1 MCVPTLPASTLF
13 LYVISRPQTRSR
25 RPASRRLPNTKEKNE
40 QPAAGLQHELD
51 QLSINALRF
60 LAVDAVQKANSGHP
74 GAPLACAPI
83 AYLLYHKVMKH
94 DPSDPKWI
102 DRDRFVLSN
111 GHASALLYGSLHLS
125 GYDLPMSQLEQFR
138 QWGSHTPGHPEYG
151 DTPGVEVTTGPL
163 GQGFGMAVG
172 IATAEKHLAA
182 IYNRDTYNI
191 VDHFTYVLCG
201 DGDMME
207 GISHETASLAGT
219 LGLGKLIVFYDDN
232 LISLDGPTE
241 LSFTENVNMRFE
253 AYNWHVQ
260 FVPDGNDLVALEDA
274 ILAAKAETTRPSLI
288 NVRTI
293 IGYGSPKA
301 GTNKVHGEALGVE
314 AVKATKKNLGWP
326 EDKTFYVPDE
336 ARANW
341 DKAKLR
347 GKDFKAAWE
356 AEFAEYAKAYPEPA
370 AEFKRVISAKLAD
383 GWEKTIPVFPTEK
396 PIATRNAGQT
406 VMNAIEKVVPELF
419 GGAADLTAST
429 KTIFKDSPS
438 FHVDPTG
445 RNVFFGVREFGMCAM
460 VNGMA
465 AHGGIIPFGST
476 FFVFSDYAR
485 SAIRMA
491 ALMGV
496 HSLFVF
502 THDSVG
508 LGEDGPTH
516 QPIEHLMSLRAIPQ
530 LTDFRPA
537 DANETAACWQL
548 ALERKSPSFM
558 ALSRQDLPVLDNEKY
573 KIREGVKHGAYALDA
588 TGKDIILIA
597 TGSEVSV
604 IIKAAAELKAAGI
617 NATVVSMPSFR
628 IFDEQDQSYKDQLFP
643 ESTPKVS
650 LEAGA
655 TMGWYKYVGHNG
667 TVIGID
673 RFGASAPGAIALDK
687 LGINVAH
694 VVDAAKKLVKK

>member
-1 MCVPTLPASTLF
+1 MS
-13 LYVISRPQTRSR
+13 
-25 RPASRRLPNTKEKNE
+25 E
-40 QPAAGLQHELD
+40 QQDSKQQLD
-51 QLSINALRF
+51 QLSINTLRF
-60 LAVDAVQKANSGHP
+60 LAVDAVEKAKSGHP
-74 GAPLACAPI
+74 GAPLGCAPI

-94 DPSDPKWI
+94 DPADPKWI
-102 DRDRFVLSN
+102 DRDRFILSN
-111 GHASALLYGSLHLS
+111 GHASALLYGSLNLS
-125 GYDLPMSQLEQFR
+125 GYNLPMSQLEQFR

-151 DTPGVEVTTGPL
+151 ETPGVEVTTGPL

-182 IYNRDTYNI
+182 VYNRDEFKI
-191 VDHFTYVLCG
+191 VDHHTYVLCG

-241 LSFTENVNMRFE
+241 LSFTEDVTKRFE
-253 AYNWHVQ
+253 AYHWHVQ
-260 FVPDGNDLVALEDA
+260 HVADGNDLVAIEKA
-274 ILAAKAETTRPSLI
+274 IASAKAETTRPSLI
-288 NVRTI
+288 RVRTV

-301 GTNKVHGEALGVE
+301 GTNKAHGEALGAD

-341 DKAKLR
+341 EKAKPK
-347 GKDFKAAWE
+347 GKKEHEAWT
-356 AEFAEYAKAYPEPA
+356 AKFEQYKKTYPEPA
-370 AEFKRVISAKLAD
+370 FEFERVVSAKLAD
-383 GWEKTIPVFPTEK
+383 GWEKKIPTFPTEK
-396 PIATRNAGQT
+396 PMATRNAGQA
-406 VMNAIEKVVPELF
+406 VMQAIENVVPELF
-419 GGAADLTAST
+419 GGAADLTTST

-438 FHVDPTG
+438 FHVDPKG
-445 RNVFFGVREFGMCAM
+445 RNVFFGVREFGMMAM

-465 AHGGIIPFGST
+465 AHGGLIPFGST
-476 FFVFSDYAR
+476 FFVFSDYCRPALR
-485 SAIRMA
+485 LS

-496 HSLFVF
+496 HSLFIF

-516 QPIEHLMSLRAIPQ
+516 QPIEQIMSLRMIPHF
-530 LTDFRPA
+530 TDFRPG

-558 ALSRQDLPVLDNEKY
+558 ALSRQDLPVLDA
-573 KIREGVKHGAYALDA
+573 KIAQAGPRKGAYELSSN
-588 TGKDIILIA
+588 GKDIILIA

-604 IIKAAAELKAAGI
+604 IVKAAEELKAAGI
-617 NATVVSMPSFR
+617 NATVVSMPSFK
-628 IFDEQDQSYKDQLFP
+628 IYDEQPDAYKNSLLP
-643 ESTPKVS
+643 ENTPKLAV
-650 LEAGA
+650 EAGA
-655 TMGWYKYVGHNG
+655 TLGWYKYIGSNG
-667 TVIGID
+667 AVIGID

-687 LGINVAH
+687 LGINVAN
-694 VVDAAKKLVKK
+694 VVEHAKKLVKK